1 MIGISRLRR
10 IDAPLGEY
18 HVIVKGNLGQVIFED
33 DDDRIAFLEAVV
45 HYRKKYG
52 FKLHAYALMDNH
64 VHMLINADG
73 KMMAS
78 AMQAIQL
85 KYVKHYRDKYE
96 LDGHLFKGR
105 YYSVPVYD
113 SYAKIAEIRYIHN
126 NPVKAG
132 LGTIDKYKWSSYN
145 EYISGKRICDIED
158 FLPLFDGVEGYKK
171 TMGLPDDS
179 MQYEGN
185 SFVRISDQKARMIIA
200 SITEECDIAGIAI
213 LPVEERNEL
222 IKTIH
227 KKTSISCNQLS
238 RLVGIN
244 RGVISKILS

>member
-18 HVIVKGNLGQVIFED
+18 HVVVKGNLGQVIFED

-113 SYAKIAEIRYIHN
+113 SYAKLAEITTLLKQAWGQLIN
-126 NPVKAG
+126 
-132 LGTIDKYKWSSYN
+132 I
-145 EYISGKRICDIED
+145 
-158 FLPLFDGVEGYKK
+158 DGV
-171 TMGLPDDS
+171 
-179 MQYEGN
+179 
-185 SFVRISDQKARMIIA
+185 VI
-200 SITEECDIAGIAI
+200 
-213 LPVEERNEL
+213 
-222 IKTIH
+222 
-227 KKTSISCNQLS
+227 TSIFQEKGY
-238 RLVGIN
+238 VT
-244 RGVISKILS
+244 SKIFCLFLMG